1 VRYPVS
7 LCAQEIFL
15 DIGAIEKILFV
26 EPKKIEG
33 SDRPVNPFSV
43 GRKNA
48 VIHFASVGEATNALA
63 TFHNYEIDGVQVR
76 RLFVVRLP
84 ARRPRILSAS
94 SRSVTSFALF
104 LELFIFI
111 FVFMFILFLK
121 AYSGSHQ
128 FFSRCRQRRR
138 SARCRG
144 AGAGSRP
151 PPHHY

>member
-1 VRYPVS
+1 VRYPIS

-15 DIGAIEKILFV
+15 DIGTIEKILFV

-76 RLFVVRLP
+76 RLFVVRVP

-94 SRSVTSFALF
+94 SRCITSFALF
-104 LELFIFI
+104 LELFIF
-111 FVFMFILFLK
+111 VFIFILFLK
-121 AYSGSHQ
+121 SYSGSHQ
-128 FFSRCRQRRR
+128 FFSRRRQRRR

-144 AGAGSRP
+144 AGAGSP
-151 PPHHY
+151 PPPRHS